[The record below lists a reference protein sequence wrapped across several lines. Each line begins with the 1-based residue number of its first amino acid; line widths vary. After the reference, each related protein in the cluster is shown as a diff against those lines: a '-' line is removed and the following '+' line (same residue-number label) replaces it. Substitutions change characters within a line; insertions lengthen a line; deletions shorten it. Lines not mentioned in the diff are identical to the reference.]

1 MKQLSSIRLISHQF
15 HTGEEPVVV
24 ECSDMRTRVCKYP
37 RMSGSAYKLACE
49 VIGEAMA
56 RVCGL
61 NAPSCDLVLIKRMH
75 VPSTISP
82 HLFSVPC
89 VGTIYI
95 DNLVDITPS
104 SYSIVNQTKKN
115 LQALLQIALFD
126 FWLANEDR
134 NTNNANL
141 MYSVEQDSII
151 PIDFGCI
158 LNTATFD
165 YSLSQLTSTDTILYA
180 PLFQHLVERSSS
192 AEVLEIA
199 AGLKPWY
206 EESLE
211 KAKELIPAIV
221 NSLPEQWSLPKDVVK
236 EKLQELFS
244 EDWVE
249 SVWENFIEN
258 VKDNI

>member
-1 MKQLSSIRLISHQF
+1 MRQLSSIRLISHQF
-15 HTGEEPVVV
+15 RTGEEPVVV
-24 ECSDMRTRVCKYP
+24 ECSDMKTRVCKYP

-56 RVCGL
+56 RAWGL
-61 NAPSCDLVLIKRMH
+61 NAPSCDLVLIKRIH

-82 HLFSVPC
+82 HLFTVPC
-89 VGTIYI
+89 IGTIYI

-104 SYSIVNQTKKN
+104 SYSIVNQTRKN
-115 LQALLQIALFD
+115 LQALLQVALLD

-141 MYSVEQDSII
+141 MYSVEQDTII

-180 PLFQHLVERSSS
+180 SLFHHLVAQTAS

-199 AGLKPWY
+199 TELKPWY
-206 EESLE
+206 KESLE
-211 KAKELIPAIV
+211 KAQKIV
-221 NSLPEQWSLPKDVVK
+221 PDIVDSLPVQWSIPKDIVLV
-236 EKLQELFS
+236 KLQELFTG
-244 EDWVE
+244 EWIE
-249 SVWENFIEN
+249 SVWDNFIEN
-258 VKDNI
+258 IKDNI